1 MASPNM
7 DLPDAPQQARLRE
20 RADAAARDPRSPLFT
35 APPPPPRLQ
44 EGTSRS
50 WSPAE
55 GPEERLRLRLLVP
68 HSLVPLLIGKVRSA
82 ARLMPLPAC

>member
-1 MASPNM
+1 MAGNDM
-7 DLPDAPQQARLRE
+7 ELPDAPQQARLRR
-20 RADAAARDPRSPLFT
+20 RADAAARDPRPALFT

-82 ARLMPLPAC
+82 ARPAPLPAR